1 MRSPS
6 ETTAADARALLMA
19 AQSAVSEH
27 MEAIVSRFKP
37 GVKITVLVR
46 TPGFPGGERDLLMT
60 DDDLGEA
67 IKAIEI
73 RRAAGMDAEAR
84 A

>member
-1 MRSPS
+1 MPSPS

-19 AQSAVSEH
+19 AQIAVSKH
-27 MEAIVSRFKP
+27 MEAIVARFKP

-60 DDDLGEA
+60 DDDLGDA
-67 IKAIEI
+67 IKALEI

-84 A
+84 S